1 MMKSLNCLRSVPNV
15 AEKYEPN
22 KAFKPLAMLAGTS
35 SAPRLIAQG
44 FAIVAQTALRTGRPL
59 TRR

>member
-1 MMKSLNCLRSVPNV
+1 MGYLL
-15 AEKYEPN
+15 AAGFGPN

-35 SAPRLIAQG
+35 STPRLIGCG
-44 FAIVAQTALRTGRPL
+44 FAMFTQTALRAGRPL